1 MNTEEN
7 LSIQEGQVAILN
19 YLRFNK
25 KVAWVAFATSVLFC
39 SDSFSGAVDNG
50 KFVAVIICL
59 IGVVAN
65 FHFIFSIVAEQTYM
79 QSFVRFIVKINKKL
93 TIR

>member
-7 LSIQEGQVAILN
+7 TSIQEGQVAIPN

-39 SDSFSGAVDNG
+39 SDSFLSAVENG
-50 KFVAVIICL
+50 NFVAVIICL
-59 IGVVAN
+59 IEVVAN
-65 FHFIFSIVAEQTYM
+65 FHCIFSIVAEQAYM